1 MVVTVKDGKGN
12 VEGQAEVISMESL
25 GDNYYVVQCV
35 FLNDSSKKIVER
47 IVDMEV
53 DSAEGG
59 ELD

>member
-12 VEGQAEVISMESL
+12 VEGQAEVISMKSL